1 MKKTLF
7 IALAVVSL
15 TSCEKWF
22 GGGTTEPTPG
32 NIVVSGHLTEDTHWV
47 SDSTYE
53 MVGKVVVDSGVTL
66 TIDSCTTILAREG
79 QGSSASALI
88 VARGGKIMAE
98 GTESCPIIFTS
109 VLSEEVTLDETDMG
123 LWGGIVILGNAPI
136 SADASPA
143 NIEGVPVNEDYG
155 LYGGDDQTDN
165 SGVFTYVSIRHAG
178 ALIGD
183 GNELNGLTLG
193 GVGRGTTI
201 SNIEVVANLDD
212 GIEFFGGCVNASN
225 LIVWAQGDDAFDVD
239 QGWFGVVNNYV
250 NVEGTESDHG
260 LELDGGEG
268 LTNPYFRF
276 ERGTFL
282 STDGV
287 EFHFRDLAVGS
298 VQYDYMMGTA
308 NIEAD
313 SATSV
318 LIDATVGAD
327 TSVFGWTMTHEAGKL

>member
-1 MKKTLF
+1 MKKNLL
-7 IALAVVSL
+7 IIVSIFMMAA
-15 TSCEKWF
+15 SCGKNPGPNPVE
-22 GGGTTEPTPG
+22 G

-79 QGSSASALI
+79 QGSLASALI

-109 VLSEEVTLDETDMG
+109 VLSEQVTLDETDMG

-155 LYGGDDQTDN
+155 LYGGDDQMDN

-201 SNIEVVANLDD
+201 DNIEVVGNLDD
-212 GIEFFGGCVNASN
+212 GIELFGGCVNATN
-225 LIVWAQGDDAFDVD
+225 LLVWAQGDDAFDVD
-239 QGWFGVVNNYV
+239 QGWFGVITNYV
-250 NVEGTESDHG
+250 NVEGADSDHG
-260 LELDGGEG
+260 MELDGGEG
-268 LTNPYFRF
+268 TTNPSFTF
-276 ERGTFL
+276 KQGTFL
-282 STDGV
+282 SMDGV
-287 EFHFRDLAVGS
+287 EFHFRDGAMGS
-298 VQYDYMMGTA
+298 VQYDYTLGTA

-313 SATSV
+313 TATSV
-318 LIDATVGAD
+318 MINTEMGAD
-327 TSVFGWTMTHEAGKL
+327 LSVFEWTMTYEAGKL

>member
-1 MKKTLF
+1 MKKNLL
-7 IALAVVSL
+7 IIVSIFMMAA
-15 TSCEKWF
+15 SCEKNP
-22 GGGTTEPTPG
+22 GPNPVEG

-79 QGSSASALI
+79 QGSLASALI

-109 VLSEEVTLDETDMG
+109 VLSEQVTLDETDMG

-136 SADASPA
+136 SADVSPA

-155 LYGGDDQTDN
+155 LYGGDDQMDN

-201 SNIEVVANLDD
+201 DNIEVVGNLDD
-212 GIEFFGGCVNASN
+212 GIELFGGCVNATN

-239 QGWFGVVNNYV
+239 QGWFGVITNYV
-250 NVEGTESDHG
+250 NVEGADSDHG
-260 LELDGGEG
+260 MELDGGEG
-268 LTNPYFRF
+268 TTNPSFTF
-276 ERGTFL
+276 KQGTFL
-282 STDGV
+282 SMDGV
-287 EFHFRDLAVGS
+287 EFHFRDGAMGS
-298 VQYDYMMGTA
+298 VQYDYTLGTA

-313 SATSV
+313 TATSV
-318 LIDATVGAD
+318 MINTEMGAD
-327 TSVFGWTMTHEAGKL
+327 LSVFEWTMTYEAGKL

>member
-1 MKKTLF
+1 MKKNLL
-7 IALAVVSL
+7 IIVSIFMMAA
-15 TSCEKWF
+15 SCEKNP
-22 GGGTTEPTPG
+22 GPNPVEG

-79 QGSSASALI
+79 QGSLASALI

-155 LYGGDDQTDN
+155 LYGGDDQMDN

-201 SNIEVVANLDD
+201 DNIEVVGNLDD
-212 GIEFFGGCVNASN
+212 GIELFGGCVNATN

-239 QGWFGVVNNYV
+239 QGWFGVITNYV
-250 NVEGTESDHG
+250 NVEGADSDHG
-260 LELDGGEG
+260 MELDGGEG
-268 LTNPYFRF
+268 TTNPSFTF
-276 ERGTFL
+276 KQGTFL
-282 STDGV
+282 SMDGV
-287 EFHFRDLAVGS
+287 EFHFRDGAMGS
-298 VQYDYMMGTA
+298 VQYDYTLGTA

-313 SATSV
+313 TATSV
-318 LIDATVGAD
+318 MINTEMGAD
-327 TSVFGWTMTHEAGKL
+327 LSVFEWTMTYEAGKL

>member
-1 MKKTLF
+1 MKRNLLI
-7 IALAVVSL
+7 IASIVMMGA
-15 TSCEKWF
+15 SCEKNP
-22 GGGTTEPTPG
+22 GPNPVEG

-268 LTNPYFRF
+268 STNPYFRF
-276 ERGTFL
+276 ECGTFL

-287 EFHFRDLAVGS
+287 EFHFRDLAFGS

-318 LIDATVGAD
+318 LIDATIGAD
-327 TSVFGWTMTHEAGKL
+327 TSVFGWTMTSENGKI